1 MKPFPAC
8 YRAARYRAANCRR
21 GFPSFL
27 NGERRVAKRKAKG
40 FSHERTNFIH
50 SRWTVSWKD
59 NRARTRASAS
69 SFADREPLIASSRS
83 PKLLFARLFFSSPS
97 SLHPFS
103 NAWLQGLTR
112 LGLAAPPRLPM
123 VRRPPDF
130 NVHSS
135 VYIPSSRHLSS
146 HLPEI
151 TLDAPTPSRS
161 SRLEMRF
168 WDAEGFKDRQRILLS
183 VSFSIRF
190 LTQFSFLRAVFRTSE
205 YFPMESSGLLS
216 LFSSNFK

>member
-69 SFADREPLIASSRS
+69 SFADSEPLIASSRS
-83 PKLLFARLFFSSPS
+83 PKLLFARLFFLFSLLSSPFFQRVTPRINEAGSRCAASPSNGTSTSWLQRPLECVYTFES
-97 SLHPFS
+97 SLIFPFARNYARCANS
-103 NAWLQGLTR
+103 
-112 LGLAAPPRLPM
+112 
-123 VRRPPDF
+123 
-130 NVHSS
+130 
-135 VYIPSSRHLSS
+135 IPFVSSRN
-146 HLPEI
+146 EI
-151 TLDAPTPSRS
+151 LRC
-161 SRLEMRF
+161 
-168 WDAEGFKDRQRILLS
+168 GRI
-183 VSFSIRF
+183 
-190 LTQFSFLRAVFRTSE
+190 
-205 YFPMESSGLLS
+205 
-216 LFSSNFK
+216 